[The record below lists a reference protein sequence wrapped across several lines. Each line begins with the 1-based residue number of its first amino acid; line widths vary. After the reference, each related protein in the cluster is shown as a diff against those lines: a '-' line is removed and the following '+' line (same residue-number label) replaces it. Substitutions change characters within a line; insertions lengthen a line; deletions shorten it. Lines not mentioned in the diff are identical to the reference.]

1 MKIRHFFVKK
11 SQSYPLGGKMNL
23 SANLN
28 EKNCPYCDEKISL
41 NAKKCKHCGEILDQ
55 QMRDIEHLKRDRA
68 QNPNIVVSNNNNNNN
83 NGNGYFVLTFFTAG
97 LWIIVWVF
105 HYIFR
110 DKEKYR

>member
-1 MKIRHFFVKK
+1 MD
-11 SQSYPLGGKMNL
+11 L
-23 SANLN
+23 SASLN

-55 QMRDIEHLKRDRA
+55 QMRDIEQLKRDRA

-83 NGNGYFVLTFFTAG
+83 NNGNGYHPGYVAPKSFPHLLHFVLTFFTAG
-97 LWIIVWVF
+97 LWLVVWVF

>member
-1 MKIRHFFVKK
+1 MD
-11 SQSYPLGGKMNL
+11 L
-23 SANLN
+23 SASLN

-55 QMRDIEHLKRDRA
+55 QMRDIEQLKRDRA

-83 NGNGYFVLTFFTAG
+83 NNGNGYHPGYVAPKKFSPLAAFCSNIFTAG
-97 LWIIVWVF
+97 LWLVVWVF